1 VSIVFLLK
9 AAKGFDS
16 PGTGQ
21 LISKSLKLFCGAAI
35 GLLVTPYSINN
46 YFDLA
51 HKTIGTT
58 LFLAQLGLSLYLI
71 SNQGDWTKWFAVSL
85 QFVGGLA
92 ALLSL
97 PHNSFGYQFEGQ
109 VLFQIGFF
117 VLLNHVSKGIGRD
130 SNQLV

>member
-1 VSIVFLLK
+1 LGELTLAITVIGCTVLAFNPTVSSDGLSYYGVHRKTIPLVLLGLSVSIVFLLK

-58 LFLAQLGLSLYLI
+58 LS
-71 SNQGDWTKWFAVSL
+71 
-85 QFVGGLA
+85 GGLDEVVC
-92 ALLSL
+92 
-97 PHNSFGYQFEGQ
+97 G
-109 VLFQIGFF
+109 LFTVCGWT
-117 VLLNHVSKGIGRD
+117 GRTTFA
-130 SNQLV
+130 SA